1 MSGLMERLLERFPD
15 FDEVIHDLIGSNDT
29 FDRLC
34 HEYSEV
40 AQRLDAASDVEPEGE
55 DLATRKSALEEE
67 MLAIM
72 QANVRV

>member
-1 MSGLMERLLERFPD
+1 MSGLIDRLVDRFPD
-15 FDEVIHDLIGSNDT
+15 FEQVIHELIGSNNT
-29 FDRLC
+29 FDKLC

-40 AQRLDAASDVEPEGE
+40 AQRLDAQSDVAPGGE
-55 DLATRKSALEEE
+55 DLAVRKSALEEE

>member
-1 MSGLMERLLERFPD
+1 MERLLARFPD
-15 FDEVIHDLIGSNDT
+15 FEEVIHELIGSNDT

-40 AQRLDAASDVEPEGE
+40 AQRLDATGDAEPEGE